1 MSGNIRLR
9 GKFYHYD
16 LMIDGKRYKGSTRTG
31 DKKLAEHIADTI
43 KADLL
48 RKKHDLPTTVDYIFE
63 NIWEQFLKAQS
74 TTYITKKRKITAS
87 KHFLPVFGNKN
98 IRNITKD
105 QIENY
110 QLKRKLD
117 ILSLQKNQNKREQ
130 EISFRTANIELE
142 VLRNFFNY
150 CIEKGYI
157 DKNPCVGIKKLNE
170 LSRLKTLS
178 DEDIDKLINGATN
191 KLTKDLISF
200 LIYTGCRKGEA
211 LNLKWDD
218 VDLKNG
224 VIAIKATKT
233 RYDRHIPISAPLEAV
248 LNGIEKYQI
257 SLPASSEKH
266 DFSAGKDGL
275 YVFNKNGAKIGDFK
289 RSFKTACRNAGL
301 KDMHIHDLR
310 HVFASALTMNDVSLY
325 KTGILLGHRTPN
337 MTQRYAH

>member
-31 DKKLAEHIADTI
+31 DKKLAKHLADTI

-48 RKKHDLPTTVDYIFE
+48 RKKHDLPTTVDYIFQ

-74 TTYITKKRKITAS
+74 TTYLTKKRKITAS

-130 EISFRTANIELE
+130 EISFRTVNIELE

-150 CIEKGYI
+150 
-157 DKNPCVGIKKLNE
+157 
-170 LSRLKTLS
+170 
-178 DEDIDKLINGATN
+178 
-191 KLTKDLISF
+191 
-200 LIYTGCRKGEA
+200 
-211 LNLKWDD
+211 
-218 VDLKNG
+218 
-224 VIAIKATKT
+224 
-233 RYDRHIPISAPLEAV
+233 
-248 LNGIEKYQI
+248 
-257 SLPASSEKH
+257 
-266 DFSAGKDGL
+266 
-275 YVFNKNGAKIGDFK
+275 
-289 RSFKTACRNAGL
+289 
-301 KDMHIHDLR
+301 
-310 HVFASALTMNDVSLY
+310 
-325 KTGILLGHRTPN
+325 
-337 MTQRYAH
+337 